1 MSTALM
7 HEFTHAPAI
16 VGSDYLL
23 DQPCVL
29 GGRSVKAYGWQCIVQ
44 LATNTPDLA
53 IKNADSFSFYV
64 TAMFLSLSDWSLG
77 YPRAI
82 PADTSNPT
90 DDGLAAMMSHLTV

>member
-1 MSTALM
+1 MN
-7 HEFTHAPAI
+7 
-16 VGSDYLL
+16 
-23 DQPCVL
+23 
-29 GGRSVKAYGWQCIVQ
+29 K
-44 LATNTPDLA
+44 
-53 IKNADSFSFYV
+53 